1 MDALSAD
8 VQKVTEGTNQSGD
21 DLLLLGT
28 AVSFPI
34 ARKILCKVP
43 KSDKVFVSPGRLARA
58 VSYSEISILSPK

>member
-1 MDALSAD
+1 MPVIKD
-8 VQKVTEGTNQSGD
+8 KVINII
-21 DLLLLGT
+21 
-28 AVSFPI
+28 VI